1 MSSEHEPILATSRG
15 YLRRGSKPGTSVFV
29 VPRHNGAAQPPPA
42 VSLNGTHA
50 PVADARPV
58 APAAP
63 RSPTVTSIPGY
74 HASAQAEHA
83 SHTQHFWLFVLCL
96 TGVDYFSTLAYQ
108 PGIAFNATGF
118 LSPIATAVLVAFTLV
133 GALTVYRVVARE
145 SPNGQGSISMLERL
159 LPRWWSKALVLVLL
173 GFAATDFV
181 ITITLSA
188 ADAAKHFVQNHFV
201 VQHTPAAV
209 QHQFLATLVLL
220 GLLGLVFWRGFGEA
234 IKLAVVL
241 VSIYLLFNAI
251 TIAVA
256 LEHIAR
262 HPDVVNGWRH
272 GLTVEYGNPGA
283 MVREALVKFPALA
296 LGLSGFETGVA
307 VMPLVAGRRT
317 DTPVHPD
324 GRIANTRKLLTT
336 AALVMS
342 AFLITSSIATTLLIP
357 PEAFAKGGAAEGRAL
372 SYLSHVY
379 LGNVYGT
386 AYDLSTMLI
395 LWFAGASAMAGLLNL
410 VPRYLPRYGMAP
422 GWAAAQRP
430 LVVVFSAI
438 GVAVTFVFGADV
450 EAQGGAYA
458 TGVLVLMMSASVAVA
473 IAARKLR
480 SRMWWAYG
488 LIVCAF
494 IYITTQNVR
503 ERPDGIKIATI
514 FIVAIVAVSLVSRVM
529 RSTELRIQE
538 VELDAEAQ
546 NLVEHAIAVD
556 AHGHRRLHLMLHKP
570 ANGGDVAEYAQTER
584 RQRRVHYYPPG
595 EPILVVQMETHDPS
609 AFSERMVVHGRQ
621 VGPYPVLRCAVP
633 AVPNGIVALSLVLVR
648 QYRCQVHLNGSWTS
662 GSPVARAVR
671 FIVFGEG
678 DTARLVEY
686 IKGRALPESEQDDI
700 IMHVA

>member
-1 MSSEHEPILATSRG
+1 MSSEQDVAPASTRG
-15 YLRRGSKPGTSVFV
+15 YVRRGRKPGTSVFV
-29 VPRHNGAAQPPPA
+29 VPRHNGATDGSLPPA
-42 VSLNGTHA
+42 QRE
-50 PVADARPV
+50 ARP
-58 APAAP
+58 PNGHIPSSGYAP
-63 RSPTVTSIPGY
+63 RAATVATIPGY
-74 HASAQAEHA
+74 HAAPSEHTA
-83 SHTQHFWLFVLCL
+83 HPRHFWLFVLCL

-159 LPRWWSKALVLVLL
+159 LPHWWSKALVLVLL

-188 ADAAKHFVQNHFV
+188 ADAATHFVENHFV
-201 VQHTPAAV
+201 AEHTPAFL
-209 QHQFLATLVLL
+209 QHQFAITLVLL

-241 VSIYLLFNAI
+241 VSVYLVLNAI
-251 TIAVA
+251 TVGVA
-256 LEHIAR
+256 LEHLVR
-262 HPDVVNGWRH
+262 HPDVVDAWRH
-272 GLTVEYGNPGA
+272 GLTAEYGSPGA
-283 MVREALVKFPALA
+283 MAREALVKFPELA

-307 VMPLVAGRRT
+307 VMTLVIGRAT
-317 DTPVHPD
+317 DSEANPA

-336 AALVMS
+336 AALIMS
-342 AFLITSSIATTLLIP
+342 GFLITSSIVTTLLIP
-357 PEAFAKGGAAEGRAL
+357 PQAFAKGGAAEGRAL

-379 LGNVYGT
+379 LGNFYGT
-386 AYDLSTMLI
+386 GYDLSTMLI

-422 GWAAAQRP
+422 GWTAAQRP
-430 LVVVFSAI
+430 LVVVFTTI
-438 GVAVTFVFGADV
+438 AVIVTIVFAADV

-458 TGVLVLMMSASVAVA
+458 TGVLVLMMSASVAVM
-473 IAARKLR
+473 IAVHRHR
-480 SRMWWAYG
+480 QRFWWAYG

-494 IYITTQNVR
+494 VYITAQNVR
-503 ERPDGIKIATI
+503 ERPDGIKIASI
-514 FIVAIVAVSLVSRVM
+514 FIVAIVLVSLVSRVL

-546 NLVEHAIAVD
+546 ALLAQALATD
-556 AHGHRRLHLMLHKP
+556 RQGHRRLHLMLHKP
-570 ANGGDVAEYAQTER
+570 SNGGDVAEYARTER
-584 RQRRVHYYPPG
+584 RQRRVHYFPPG
-595 EPILVVQMETHDPS
+595 EPILVVQMQTHDPS
-609 AFSERMVVHGRQ
+609 AFTERMVVHGHQ
-621 VGPYPVLRCAVP
+621 VGPYPVLRCSVP
-633 AVPNGIVALSLVLVR
+633 AVPNGIVALSLVLVK
-648 QYRCQVHLNGSWTS
+648 QYGCQVHLNGSWTS

-671 FIVFGEG
+671 FILFGEG

-686 IKGRALPESEQDDI
+686 IKSRVLPESEQDDI